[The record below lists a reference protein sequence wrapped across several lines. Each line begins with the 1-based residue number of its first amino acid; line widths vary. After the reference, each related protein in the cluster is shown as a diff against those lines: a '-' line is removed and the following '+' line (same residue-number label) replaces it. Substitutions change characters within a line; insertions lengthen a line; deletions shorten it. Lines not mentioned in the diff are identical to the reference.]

1 MPVLVNVEG
10 QLVPPEQATVSV
22 FDRGFL
28 YGDSVYEVART
39 YGGRPFELGRHLDRM
54 DRSADR
60 IGLTL
65 PPRQRIEGE
74 IQRTL
79 DAARNPESYVRIV
92 VTRGEGRFGL
102 SPHLAQGMSRMFVI
116 VRPHQ
121 PLILAEYQRILSAL
135 TMKLHAAWQQR
146 QSEQK

>member
-10 QLVPPEQATVSV
+10 RLVPPEQAFVSV

-60 IGLTL
+60 IGLTP

-79 DAARNPESYVRIV
+79 DAARNAESYVRIV
-92 VTRGEGRFGL
+92 VTRGEGRLGL
-102 SPHLAQGMSRMFVI
+102 SLHLAPGERRSFVI
-116 VRPHQ
+116 VGRRGPA
-121 PLILAEYQRILSAL
+121 PG
-135 TMKLHAAWQQR
+135 
-146 QSEQK
+146 